1 MVNITIP
8 FLDSNPNTE
17 RVETDLIG
25 TALSQ
30 GIAKSKRWTANT
42 LQNYVMK
49 YNVFVSNARMFYL
62 TWFYGQWRST
72 SKHNLCSRMHTM
84 REQLTKTN
92 P

>member
-30 GIAKSKRWTANT
+30 RIAKSKR
-42 LQNYVMK
+42 
-49 YNVFVSNARMFYL
+49 
-62 TWFYGQWRST
+62 
-72 SKHNLCSRMHTM
+72 
-84 REQLTKTN
+84 
-92 P
+92 